1 MGFVL
6 VALPNCQGRVSP
18 VFDVAARL
26 VLVNFKDGNESS
38 RREVVLFEKTPEGI
52 AHDLQELRIQVLICG
67 AISAGLKEMLQRTGI
82 RVLAEIC
89 GEIEPVL
96 AAYKTG
102 RLSTREFLMPGCCA
116 RRWVVERQ
124 AGRCQA
130 NRSRHKP
137 LKGIN
142 KQRQRRTT

>member
-1 MGFVL
+1 VL

-26 VLVNFKDGNESS
+26 ILVDFKDGDQLS

-52 AHDLQELRIQVLICG
+52 LQDLRELGIEVLICG
-67 AISAGLKEMLQRTGI
+67 AISAGLKEMLQQTGI

-96 AAYKTG
+96 AAYKAG

-116 RRWVVERQ
+116 RRWETERKG
-124 AGRCQA
+124 GRCQ
-130 NRSRHKP
+130 SRRALRGP
-137 LKGIN
+137 LKGP
-142 KQRQRRTT
+142 RRTT